1 MGAIISFM
9 ENSANNI
16 DNIEQMRLDF
26 ISTVSH
32 ELRTPLTSIRGF
44 ADTLINSYGQL
55 SKEQQLKF
63 LNIIKDQSNRLIN
76 LVENL
81 LAASAQSF
89 GEEIYVFK
97 AVKVSSVIDKTLNLI
112 KQKYPRKNIILKFCE
127 NPSEI
132 LADPEKLE
140 QILLNIIENACKYS
154 FENSDIE
161 IKVNHYGLE
170 KVLIEVANEGI
181 TIEDSD
187 KAKIFQKF
195 SRLDNPMTRLTQ
207 GSGMGLFIASHMTEK
222 MNGEIKVQ
230 SENEHTIFLLIFPAA
245 TAENVAKIKMS
256 DDEIRGGK
264 DD

>member
-97 AVKVSSVIDKTLNLI
+97 AS
-112 KQKYPRKNIILKFCE
+112 KFALHPCY
-127 NPSEI
+127 
-132 LADPEKLE
+132 
-140 QILLNIIENACKYS
+140 CYT
-154 FENSDIE
+154 
-161 IKVNHYGLE
+161 H
-170 KVLIEVANEGI
+170 
-181 TIEDSD
+181 
-187 KAKIFQKF
+187 
-195 SRLDNPMTRLTQ
+195 
-207 GSGMGLFIASHMTEK
+207 
-222 MNGEIKVQ
+222 
-230 SENEHTIFLLIFPAA
+230 
-245 TAENVAKIKMS
+245 
-256 DDEIRGGK
+256 
-264 DD
+264 